1 MEPQAFDCGV
11 ERTGATLTLYLS
23 GEFDLMGVGPV
34 EAALDPLPDGVDRVV
49 LDLSGLTFLDAS
61 GLGTVLR
68 ASDRGRAEGFE
79 VLVVRPRGVV
89 NRVFT
94 VTRTDRRLT
103 MIDRAPA
110 APAA

>member
-1 MEPQAFDCGV
+1 MKPQEFDCGV
-11 ERTGATLTLYLS
+11 ERTGATLTLCLS
-23 GEFDLMGVGPV
+23 GEFDLTGVGPV
-34 EAALDPLPDGVDRVV
+34 EAALDSMPGDVDRVV

-68 ASDRGRAEGFE
+68 ANERGRTEGFE
-79 VLVVRPRGVV
+79 VVVVRPRGVV

-94 VTRTDRRLT
+94 VTRTDSRLT